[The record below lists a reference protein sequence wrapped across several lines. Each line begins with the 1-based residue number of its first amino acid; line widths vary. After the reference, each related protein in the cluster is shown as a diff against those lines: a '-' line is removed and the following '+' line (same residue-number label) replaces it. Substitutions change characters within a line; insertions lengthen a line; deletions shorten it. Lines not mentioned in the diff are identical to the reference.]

1 MRKTYLV
8 MAGCLILAIASP
20 ALAANGFY
28 MGFEGGA
35 TFLNDANFEGTG
47 ASTGASFTTEY
58 DTGYVAGG
66 FLGYQDQYMRF
77 EAEMAFRQNDWNDL
91 TDFTVAGFGTVSSSF
106 KADDIGVSGETNV
119 LNTMANVYL
128 DMHNSSPF
136 TPYLM
141 AGVGFA
147 YIEISDVS
155 FSTAGTTIPVADED
169 DLVLAWQGG
178 AGLSYAFN
186 EVVSMNIDYRYFAT
200 SDPEF
205 TDVDFEYDSHNI
217 MASLLFHL

>member
-1 MRKTYLV
+1 
-8 MAGCLILAIASP
+8 
-20 ALAANGFY
+20 
-28 MGFEGGA
+28 
-35 TFLNDANFEGTG
+35 
-47 ASTGASFTTEY
+47 
-58 DTGYVAGG
+58 
-66 FLGYQDQYMRF
+66 
-77 EAEMAFRQNDWNDL
+77 MAFRQNDWNDI
-91 TDFTVAGFGTVSSSF
+91 TDATVAGFGTVSSF
-106 KADDIGVSGETNV
+106 EAAGIGVDGETNV

-136 TPYLM
+136 TPYIM

-147 YIEISDVS
+147 YIEIFDVS
-155 FSTAGTTIPVADED
+155 FSTGGTTYSAADED

-205 TDVDFEYDSHNI
+205 TDADFEYDSHNI